1 MCEDSSALHL
11 KITAWHQNNM
21 LSGVG
26 PGFPKMED
34 GKSILMPR
42 KHLLKTIDP
51 LGTKLVREVLAVL
64 SPIKSE
70 YNAILDKHRV
80 TDQEW
85 MLIRHSTCTSHSI
98 TFHGWTH
105 GERFRG
111 HARLTMATRIWVLAF
126 FAFLDTAT
134 GFSPICFQGMKL
146 SHFKVRFYES
156 RSWFG

>member
-51 LGTKLVREVLAVL
+51 LGTKSVREVLAVL

-98 TFHGWTH
+98 TLHGWTH

-111 HARLTMATRIWVLAF
+111 HARALPATHSVCVSMLPF
-126 FAFLDTAT
+126 
-134 GFSPICFQGMKL
+134 
-146 SHFKVRFYES
+146 
-156 RSWFG
+156 